1 MFLTNCRVNSIT
13 LTGGGFE
20 VTIEILPV
28 SIEKNRPFV
37 ETPLAK
43 PKTFVFLKMNFL
55 KDKPAIV
62 RLQWLIWAA
71 VFLIIFF
78 SILPEDGIYH
88 ATIFSVTS
96 VAFYILVIYGN
107 ISFLYPRFW
116 ETGKKA
122 QYIIY
127 SIILVVGGGL
137 GRGYIMMFLY
147 NKFVATKPEDMTW
160 GMALNV
166 IIAGVLNYLLSFV
179 FRIAIAY
186 FSLKQQAE
194 EILVQKSQAELNLLK
209 SQVQPHFLFNTLNN
223 IYYEAYREAPRTAG
237 LIERL
242 SDIMRYFVDE
252 SPKDVVSM
260 QTEVSFIENYIA
272 LEKIRIRHKTD
283 ISFVKEYNAES
294 RIPPMLLMTFVE
306 NIFKHGIDK
315 SSKENK
321 IEISL
326 IQQEGFLLFQTSN
339 SVHEKASKEECHGFG
354 IENLRKR
361 LTMLYG
367 SKFELN
373 IECNPQ
379 SFTAFLKVPIS

>member
-1 MFLTNCRVNSIT
+1 
-13 LTGGGFE
+13 
-20 VTIEILPV
+20 
-28 SIEKNRPFV
+28 
-37 ETPLAK
+37 
-43 PKTFVFLKMNFL
+43 MNFF
-55 KDKPAIV
+55 KGKTTIV
-62 RLQWLIWAA
+62 RLQWMIWIA

-78 SILPEDGIYH
+78 SILPEEGLTH
-88 ATIFSVTS
+88 AIIFSTTS
-96 VAFYILVIYGN
+96 VAFYTLVIYGN
-107 ISFLYPRFW
+107 ILLLFPKLW
-116 ETGKKA
+116 ERGHKVE
-122 QYIIY
+122 YVICVIV
-127 SIILVVGGGL
+127 LLVGGGL
-137 GRGYIMMFLY
+137 GRGYLLIYLVNHFLL
-147 NKFVATKPEDMTW
+147 TPPEKMDL
-160 GMALNV
+160 GMALNF
-166 IIAGVLNYLLSFV
+166 IIAGVLNYMLSFV
-179 FRIAIAY
+179 FRIALAY

-194 EILVQKSQAELNLLK
+194 EILLQKSQAELNLLK

-252 SPKDVVSM
+252 SPKDEVSM

-283 ISFVKEYNAES
+283 ISFVKEYNAEA

-326 IQQEGFLLFQTSN
+326 IQQEGFLLFQTCN
-339 SVHEKASKEECHGFG
+339 RVHAVASKEESHGFG

-367 SKFELN
+367 TKFELN
-373 IECNPQ
+373 IECDGQ
-379 SFTAFLKVPIS
+379 TFTAFLKVPIS